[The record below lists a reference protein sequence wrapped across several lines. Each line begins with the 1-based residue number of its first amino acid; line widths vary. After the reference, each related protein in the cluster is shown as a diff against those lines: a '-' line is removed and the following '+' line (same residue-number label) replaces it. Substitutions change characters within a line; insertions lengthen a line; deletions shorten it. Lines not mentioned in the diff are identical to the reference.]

1 LIQKHGTDRNHLH
14 YFWLWAIPFLCYLFL
29 VLVIAPHRGAA
40 WFSDDGL
47 FLKMSWEAAYG
58 YGWDA
63 MLPQAPSYLF
73 NALLMKF
80 GVNELLQFRIVNY
93 SLCFIGAILF
103 FVGLDSG
110 TNRSNLV
117 PLAVTASIL
126 VYLNSV
132 ECPNSLSLHFFLIG
146 LGCYFLALRA
156 TSSFKTILLALSALA
171 LALCG
176 FTHAA
181 MVIAV
186 FIIGT
191 LICILDPITRRSI
204 FPYLLTSTLF
214 CLWAWYID
222 EVGLATLLKV
232 PTYHETSLVELL
244 KRIYLIFKFL
254 AVPLIYFVS
263 IMWFTKRF
271 SPKKNIVVLSLLI
284 FSPVFLALV
293 SLING
298 IWDLH
303 WKFPGA
309 IDFHQIPGAIYYS
322 LFFIIFSSIAAA
334 YCAFAKDEGL
344 FLVNCRNFIIQWI
357 KSNGH
362 QTQNYKLFLAV
373 AGFLLLPA
381 GLAAG
386 SNTAILVGLVYFAGP
401 ALGLALMIWS
411 KQSTRIK
418 DVYLYSFAASWIF
431 VFLLFT
437 LYYNHP
443 SANPPIN
450 NDEVVLS
457 QPHLLSIVET
467 RQYQKSLGQLDLLYQ
482 QNQCQNK
489 LLLTLDNI
497 PTIYY
502 IFQHPSPPKIGIVR
516 PLYYF
521 PSNEILEL
529 LQSSNHW
536 CVIDITG
543 TETKVGIDQ
552 NHGFDS
558 REAVRNFLKSQSS
571 QSYVIEAPSKNFV
584 GNIGFYVK

>member
-1 LIQKHGTDRNHLH
+1 MIQKHDIDRNHLR
-14 YFWLWAIPFLCYLFL
+14 YFLLWTIPCLCYLFL
-29 VLVIAPHRGAA
+29 VMVIAPQRGAA

-47 FLKMSWEAAYG
+47 FLKMSWDAAYG
-58 YGWDA
+58 HGWDT

-103 FVGLDSG
+103 FVGLDSN

-132 ECPNSLSLHFFLIG
+132 ECPNSLALHFFLVG
-146 LGCYFLALRA
+146 LGCYFLALRV
-156 TSSFKTILLALSALA
+156 SSSRQTILLALSALA

-191 LICILDPITRRSI
+191 LICIFDPIARKSI

-214 CLWAWYID
+214 CLWAWYIN
-222 EVGLATLLKV
+222 EVGLATLLRV
-232 PTYHETSLVELL
+232 PAYHETSLIELL
-244 KRIYLIFKFL
+244 KRIYLILKFL
-254 AVPLIYFVS
+254 AVPLIYFVV
-263 IMWFTKRF
+263 IMWF
-271 SPKKNIVVLSLLI
+271 SKKYSSNKTTVIQSILVFIPLFFVL
-284 FSPVFLALV
+284 A
-293 SLING
+293 SLISG
-298 IWDLH
+298 IWKLH

-309 IDFHQIPGAIYYS
+309 IDFHQIPGVIYYP
-322 LFFIIFSSIAAA
+322 LFFIIFSSIWAT
-334 YCAFAKDEGL
+334 YGAFTKGEG
-344 FLVNCRNFIIQWI
+344 FFWVNCRNFLGQWI
-357 KSNGH
+357 KKNSF

-373 AGFLLLPA
+373 VGFLLLPA

-401 ALGLALMIWS
+401 ALGLALMVWS
-411 KQSTRIK
+411 KQVISTK
-418 DVYLYSFAASWIF
+418 DTYLYGFAASWIL
-431 VFLLFT
+431 VFLVFT

-443 SANPPIN
+443 AANPPIN
-450 NDEVVLS
+450 NDEVVLR
-457 QPHLLSIVET
+457 QPHLSSIVET
-467 RQYQKSLGQLDLLYQ
+467 RQYQKSLGQLELLYQ
-482 QNQCQNK
+482 QNHCQDK
-489 LLLTLDNI
+489 LLITLDNI

-502 IFQHPSPPKIGIVR
+502 IFQHPSPPNIGIVR

-521 PSNEILEL
+521 PSKEILEL
-529 LQSSNHW
+529 LQSSTHW
-536 CVIDITG
+536 CAIDITG
-543 TETKVGIDQ
+543 TETKAGIDQ
-552 NHGFDS
+552 NQGIDS

-571 QSYVIEAPSKNFV
+571 QLYEVGVPSKNFV
-584 GNIGFYVK
+584 GVINFYVR

>member
-1 LIQKHGTDRNHLH
+1 MIQKHETDRNSLPF
-14 YFWLWAIPFLCYLFL
+14 FWRWVIPCLCYLFL

-58 YGWDA
+58 YGWDT

-103 FVGLDSG
+103 FVGLNSG
-110 TNRSNLV
+110 KDRLNLV

-126 VYLNSV
+126 VFLNSI
-132 ECPNSLSLHFFLIG
+132 ECPNSLALHFFLIG

-156 TSSFKTILLALSALA
+156 SSSWQTFLLGLSALA

-181 MVIAV
+181 MVIAI
-186 FIIGT
+186 FIIGAF
-191 LICILDPITRRSI
+191 ICILDPITRRSI
-204 FPYLLTSTLF
+204 FPYLLTGTLF

-222 EVGLATLLKV
+222 EVGLAILLKV

-254 AVPLIYFVS
+254 AVPLIYFVV

-271 SPKKNIVVLSLLI
+271 GSKKTIVVQSLLI
-284 FSPVFLALV
+284 FSPIFLALV

-298 IWDLH
+298 ILDLH
-303 WKFPGA
+303 WKFPGS

-334 YCAFAKDEGL
+334 YYPFAKNEEL
-344 FLVNCRNFIIQWI
+344 FLVNGRNLIIQWI
-357 KSNGH
+357 KNNGP
-362 QTQNYKLFLAV
+362 QTQNYKLFLAI

-386 SNTAILVGLVYFAGP
+386 SNTAILVGLVYFSGP

-411 KQSTRIK
+411 KESSGIK
-418 DVYLYSFAASWIF
+418 DAYLYSFAAGWILI
-431 VFLLFT
+431 FLIFT

-443 SANPPIN
+443 SANPPIDN
-450 NDEVVLS
+450 GEVVLS

-467 RQYQKSLGQLDLLYQ
+467 RQYQKSLEQLDLIYQ
-482 QNQCQNK
+482 QNQCQDK

-529 LQSSNHW
+529 LRASNHW

-552 NHGFDS
+552 NHGIDN
-558 REAVRNFLKSQSS
+558 REAVRNFLKSQSA
-571 QSYVIEAPSKNFV
+571 QSHVIVAPSKNFV
-584 GNIGFYVK
+584 SEINFYIR